1 MNLLSGLEKFGL
13 GQNGEL
19 DILDDGTEKKKK
31 SANGQEQK
39 TVELTEKDFLLNRKV
54 TCPICDKQFVIR
66 SVKASKL
73 ARKEPDAD
81 LRPNHEYVDTLKYG
95 VSACPRCGYAAL
107 NRNFEHLSATQR
119 KWIRETITANFKPVE
134 EPNYETYTYEYA
146 VERYKLAL
154 VSAIAK
160 KARLSEKAYIC
171 LNIAWLRR
179 AQMETI
185 PEDTPVNKKRK
196 QECKAEYDGFYRQAY
211 DGFMKVTSTET
222 PPYNGMDANTVDYIL
237 ANMAFYYK
245 EYDVASKLVSRL
257 LTAPG
262 TPKRMK
268 DKCLD
273 LKDEIV
279 ATLKNPN
286 HA

>member
-13 GQNGEL
+13 GQSGDL
-19 DILDDGTEKKKK
+19 DILDDGTDKKKK
-31 SANGQEQK
+31 SANGQEQEK
-39 TVELTEKDFLLNRKV
+39 VELTEKDFLLDRKV

-66 SVKASKL
+66 SVKSSKL
-73 ARKEPDAD
+73 IRKEPDAD

-95 VSACPRCGYAAL
+95 VSACPRCGYAAM

-134 EPNYETYTYEYA
+134 EPKYEVYTYEYA

-179 AQMETI
+179 AQLETI

-196 QECKAEYDGFYRQAY
+196 KECKAEYDGFYRQAY

-257 LTAPG
+257 LTTPG

-279 ATLKNPN
+279 ATLKKTN
-286 HA
+286 